1 MKPTIKFSVLAS
13 GSTGNA
19 VYIEAGSTKILVD
32 AGIGIR
38 QLQAAFKE
46 IAVSMDDLQAILVT
60 HEHSDHIKGLPSV
73 VRKWNV
79 PVYTTAGTWSKV
91 QPLFREEE
99 GVQARYIRSGAVIT
113 LGEMVVEPFAISH
126 DAEEPLGFCFYYQEE
141 KLALATDLGYVNDR
155 VREAVRGAHTLIVE
169 SNHDLE
175 MLRTGPYPWYLK
187 RRILGD
193 KGHLSNESA
202 SEFLGDVITE
212 DTESVYLAHL
222 SQENNKPELAE
233 QTVTTGLRDRLKG
246 AEEHVAINLTS
257 PRQPTG
263 LAAVRPSRFQV
274 SSR

>member
-1 MKPTIKFSVLAS
+1 MKPMMKFNVLAS

-46 IAVSMDDLQAILVT
+46 MAVSLDELQAILVT
-60 HEHSDHIKGLPSV
+60 HEHSDHIKGLASA
-73 VRKWNV
+73 VRKGNV
-79 PVYTTAGTWSKV
+79 PVYTSAGTWSKA
-91 QPLFREEE
+91 QSLFREDEF
-99 GVQARYIRSGAVIT
+99 VQARSIRSGSVFT
-113 LGEMVVEPFAISH
+113 LGEMVIEPFAISH
-126 DAEEPLGFCFYYQEE
+126 DAEEPLGFCFYYQED

-155 VREAVRGAHTLIVE
+155 VREATRGAHTMIVE
-169 SNHDLE
+169 SNHDLD
-175 MLRTGPYPWYLK
+175 MLRTGSYPWYLK

-193 KGHLSNESA
+193 KGHLSNDSA

-212 DTESVYLAHL
+212 ETESIYLAHL
-222 SQENNKPELAE
+222 SQENNKPELAA
-233 QTVTTGLRDRLKG
+233 QTVSAGLRDRWNG
-246 AEEHVAINLTS
+246 VEEQVAIHLTS

-263 LAAVRPSRFQV
+263 LTAVRPSRFQV